1 VLGFIVTVYKGIYRP
16 SYVHEHSEESTDYGD
31 DFQGQMWSAAEAA
44 GRIPDGHPTRQV
56 TIRAGWVLG
65 TGVQYCQG
73 KKKTHTHFLSD
84 LTHGLQAGLFEFS
97 RFWFGKHIG
106 PKFGDGSQPF
116 PWIHLD
122 DLLGIRICGYVTTH
136 ARTRRRTILLD
147 TKVTFALEN
156 PSVRGVLNAVAPQ
169 IITNDEYAQVCTHPF
184 SEKKK
189 KKLMRTRTHTH
200 TPHTDMYAP
209 G

>member
-1 VLGFIVTVYKGIYRP
+1 MGMIFRDKCGRQPRPLGGYLMDTQPARSP
-16 SYVHEHSEESTDYGD
+16 S
-31 DFQGQMWSAAEAA
+31 APA
-44 GRIPDGHPTRQV
+44 GYLARGYNI
-56 TIRAGWVLG
+56 AKE
-65 TGVQYCQG
+65 
-73 KKKTHTHFLSD
+73 KKNTHTHFLSD

-189 KKLMRTRTHTH
+189 SLCAHVHTHTH
-200 TPHTDMYAP
+200 PTQICMHLDDNLSFHRLSLQQLVKERLFAFRRLF
-209 G
+209 